1 MSTKKGLKLGTTLYS
16 LTNEFHWRKY
26 DFEGLVRRVAAENLG
41 PGLEVVGFQSIKG
54 FPVITD
60 AYAEWFKA
68 LIAETGLELSC
79 LGINADN
86 AIRRDRDMTV
96 EESVTYHQAQIDAAA
111 KLGFPVARYQYP
123 AGVEVIRRL
132 EPYAAEKGVKLG
144 LEIHSPHTVHT
155 PDIMKYRELYDTLS
169 SPYLGFVPD
178 FGSSVVGIPPMVI
191 ARFRAGGAS
200 ETLIDI
206 VLEEWRSDAPVM
218 EKQASF
224 RRRGE
229 AAGANVETLNR
240 LAFVFGYFSRQAP
253 QDWAEI
259 MHQVVH
265 IHGKFFDFN
274 DQGEENSVPYPE
286 ILKVFVDGG
295 YDGYMSSEYEGHLF
309 SDDDGFDKLLAHH
322 AQCQRILDRLQA

>member
-16 LTNEFHWRKY
+16 LTNEFHWRRY
-26 DFEGLVRRVAAENLG
+26 DFEGLVRKVAAENLG
-41 PGLEVVGFQSIKG
+41 PGLEIVGFQSIKG

-60 AYAEWFKA
+60 AWADWFKG
-68 LIAETGLELSC
+68 LIAETGLSLSC

-86 AIRRDRDMTV
+86 TIRRDRDMTV

-155 PDIMKYRELYDTLS
+155 PDIMKYRELYDELD
-169 SPYLGFVPD
+169 SPFLGFVPD
-178 FGSSVVGIPPMVI
+178 FGASVTGIPPMVI
-191 ARFRAGGAS
+191 ERFRQGGIS
-200 ETLIDI
+200 EALIDI
-206 VLEEWRSDAPVM
+206 VLEEWRTDAPVM

-224 RRRGE
+224 RKRGE
-229 AAGANVETLNR
+229 ATGASVDTLNG
-240 LAFVFGYFSRQAP
+240 LAFIFGYFSRQSPA
-253 QDWAEI
+253 DWAQI

-265 IHGKFFDFN
+265 IHGKFFDFDAEGN
-274 DQGEENSVPYPE
+274 ENSVPYAE
-286 ILKVFVDGG
+286 ILEVFVKGG
-295 YDGYMSSEYEGHLF
+295 YNGYMSSEYEGHLF
-309 SDDDGFDKLLAHH
+309 SDDDGFDKLRAHH
-322 AQCQRILDRLQA
+322 AQCRRILAKLDA